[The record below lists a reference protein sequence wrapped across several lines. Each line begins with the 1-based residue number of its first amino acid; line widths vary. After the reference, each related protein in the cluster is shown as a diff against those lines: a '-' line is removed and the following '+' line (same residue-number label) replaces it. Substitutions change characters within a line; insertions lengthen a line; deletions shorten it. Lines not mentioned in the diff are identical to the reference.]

1 MARRTRRTS
10 NEGPARTEEEAL
22 SMGGLDPRTD
32 QPDTSIDP
40 RERQPVRE
48 PPPDR
53 ERDEPPPEDNEQEQE
68 TRQLVDYTL
77 PGGRTVKVDR
87 DTAELFRVQEQEL
100 ADLRR
105 SLPAAGPAGT
115 AAPNSEPVDPLKD
128 FDENLFLVNPK
139 EAARRLYDIVNQ
151 DVSKNLTQRYTAD
164 QQYQLYMNTFYNR
177 FPDYRGL
184 EDVVQAV
191 LNQNRSML
199 AAMEPGRGQE
209 RLAEL
214 CKAHVDRLVSKF
226 APGYEQEEDQPIR
239 RTQLERGNSQP
250 SRRESRPAP
259 QEQQKARSISDII
272 RQRRAER
279 ARPRATR

>member
-1 MARRTRRTS
+1 
-10 NEGPARTEEEAL
+10 RTEEEAL
-22 SMGGLDPRTD
+22 SMGGLEPRTD
-32 QPDTSIDP
+32 QMDTSIDP

-48 PPPDR
+48 PTPDR
-53 ERDEPPPEDNEQEQE
+53 EREPEPADEEEEQE
-68 TRQLVDYTL
+68 TRQVDYTL
-77 PGGRTVKVDR
+77 PGGRVIKVDR
-87 DTAELFRVQEQEL
+87 STAELFRAQEDRYNQEL

-115 AAPNSEPVDPLKD
+115 AAPNSGPDADPLKD
-128 FDENLFLVNPK
+128 FDENLFLVDPK
-139 EAARRLYDIVNQ
+139 QAARKLYDIVNQ

-191 LNQNRSML
+191 LNQNRPML